1 MRAQEGPHA
10 VVGGLHHRYARF
22 LVSARTVTARVMPE
36 APSPSSPRGRLRE
49 PRHRLLADRPID
61 QRGEYA
67 EADRDPPD
75 QVIVALDVVEPPGA
89 PAAEEAAE
97 LMTEEHD
104 APEHRHVGGTEHVA
118 DEPAGEWDG
127 TEPQEAERRRE
138 QQHRDP

>member
-1 MRAQEGPHA
+1 MRRRA
-10 VVGGLHHRYARF
+10 VFVVAVGTKMRQSLAPFSESGASCRMPWLVDCITDTPGSRF
-22 LVSARTVTARVMPE
+22 SARVMPE
-36 APSPSSPRGRLRE
+36 APLPSSPRGRLRE

-75 QVIVALDVVEPPGA
+75 QVIVALDVVEPPSA

-104 APEHRHVGGTEHVA
+104 APEHRHVGEIGRAHV
-118 DEPAGEWDG
+118 
-127 TEPQEAERRRE
+127 
-138 QQHRDP
+138 